1 MLGQRMPVKI
11 TNADRVVY
19 PETGHTKGDVVAY
32 YERAAP
38 RILPHLERRPL
49 TLRRYPKGTGQK
61 GFFQKNVPA
70 NYPDTMQR
78 VELPKHGGVTIHPCV
93 DRAEHLVFLA
103 NQGVIELH
111 VPTVRTPELDSPD
124 RFIIDLDPP
133 EGAVALVAKAAL
145 LLRDELAAF
154 GLPTV
159 PVATGS
165 KGYHVVGATTPTLES
180 HRLAEAAQKLGALVA
195 HRHPEVFTNAFRVAK
210 REGRVFVDWMRNR
223 APSTVVAPFSLR
235 ARPKAGIAMPF
246 EWDEL
251 DEVKPDTFHLGNVDS
266 RLEREDSLVIL
277 GKSPVDPAP
286 FVDAVTKAFDEAG
299 LDLEHFDRFRS

>member
-1 MLGQRMPVKI
+1 MLGRMPVKI
-11 TNADRVVY
+11 TNADRVVF
-19 PETGHTKGDVVAY
+19 PAVGHTKGDVIAY

-49 TLRRYPKGTGQK
+49 TLRRYPKGIAQK
-61 GFFQKNVPA
+61 GFFQKNVPD
-70 NYPDTMQR
+70 NYPATMQR
-78 VELPKHGGVTIHPCV
+78 VEIPKHGGVTIHPCV

-111 VPTVRTPELDSPD
+111 VPTVRTPELDRPD

-133 EGAVALVAKAAL
+133 EGAGALVAKAAL
-145 LLRDELAAF
+145 LLRDELATF
-154 GLPTV
+154 GMPTV

-180 HRLAEAAQKLGALVA
+180 HLLAEAAQKLGALVA
-195 HRHPEVFTNAFRVAK
+195 QRHPDVFTNAFRVAK

-235 ARPKAGIAMPF
+235 ARANAGIATPF
-246 EWDEL
+246 EWSEI
-251 DEVKPDTFHLGNVDS
+251 ESVKPDSVNLGNVDS
-266 RLEREDSLVIL
+266 RLDSEDSLQVL

-286 FVDAVTKAFDEAG
+286 FVAAITNAFDESG
-299 LDLEHFDRFRS
+299 LTLEHFDRFRS